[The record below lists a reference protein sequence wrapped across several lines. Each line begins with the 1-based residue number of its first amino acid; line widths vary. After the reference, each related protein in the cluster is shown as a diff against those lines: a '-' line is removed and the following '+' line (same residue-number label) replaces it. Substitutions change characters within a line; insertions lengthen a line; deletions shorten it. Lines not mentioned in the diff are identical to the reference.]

1 MEGYLI
7 SRRAAE
13 FPDVPHVIRKRM
25 AKIRKRDTKPELV
38 VRRCA
43 HRLGYRFRLHRADLP
58 GTPDLVFPAL
68 RKVILVNGCFWH
80 QHTCRLGRKAPR
92 TRQEYWLPKLA
103 RNVARDRLVRAELQ
117 QRGWSVL
124 VVWECEPRDPEAL
137 APRLHAFLGD
147 RLRIEGSTRQT
158 AVTGT
163 SSGSTGNNR

>member
-7 SRRAAE
+7 SRGAAE
-13 FPDVPHVIRKRM
+13 FPDVPHVIRARM

-80 QHTCRLGRKAPR
+80 QHRGCRNSV
-92 TRQEYWLPKLA
+92 LPKTRPEFWLA
-103 RNVARDRLVRAELQ
+103 KLNGNVERDIRNVAALKEL
-117 QRGWSVL
+117 GWKVL
-124 VVWECEPRDPEAL
+124 TIWECEVDNET
-137 APRLHAFLGD
+137 RLSRKL
-147 RLRIEGSTRQT
+147 LRSITREQS
-158 AVTGT
+158 A
-163 SSGSTGNNR
+163 

>member
-1 MEGYLI
+1 MEGYLTP
-7 SRRAAE
+7 RRSAE
-13 FPDVPHVIRKRM
+13 FSDVPYAIRVRM

-103 RNVARDRLVRAELQ
+103 RNVARDRLVRACYQCDGVCL
-117 QRGWSVL
+117 L
-124 VVWECEPRDPEAL
+124 C
-137 APRLHAFLGD
+137 FF
-147 RLRIEGSTRQT
+147 
-158 AVTGT
+158 
-163 SSGSTGNNR
+163 